1 MNLLLL
7 TLRIAA
13 RNLWRNAR
21 RSFFT
26 MAAIGFGLLCLLVFQ
41 GLKTGLHREMVTSTV
56 GLDAGSLQVH
66 ARGYRSN
73 LTVLRP
79 LLSPHQ
85 VETALQDA
93 GCRAFAPRL
102 KASGLL
108 MAGRQSSSILL
119 SGVDPA
125 REPEVT
131 FIASRVTS
139 GTYPSP
145 GTGVL
150 IGQTLAGALKVGVG
164 DELSLMAQNAFGRP
178 VVRRFPVTGI
188 YHTQLDSF
196 DRTHVYL
203 SLADLQDFLDAE
215 GMVTEIAARF
225 PLGQSAEKAA
235 VLRQVLAG
243 GDYAVSTWR
252 QIAPDVVQLVEL
264 NDATMTLLI
273 VIVFAIVALG
283 IINTMSMVVYERF
296 RELGILAA
304 IGTPPERLVAMI
316 VLESG
321 CLGAAAAIVG
331 TLLGAA
337 ACSWLATHGVDLTAF
352 TSHNQYFATSHVLKA
367 HLLVRDL
374 VAANLITVGTSLV
387 GGLYPAWKAS
397 RLEPVRAV
405 RHV

>member
-1 MNLLLL
+1 MNLLPL

-56 GLDAGSLQVH
+56 RLDAGSLQVH

-79 LLSPHQ
+79 LLSPHR

-131 FIASRVTS
+131 FIASRLTS
-139 GTYPSP
+139 GVYPSP
-145 GTGVL
+145 AAGVL

-164 DELSLMAQNAFGRP
+164 DELSVMAQNAFGRP

-215 GMVTEIAARF
+215 GMVTEIVARF

-235 VLRQVLAG
+235 GLRQVLAG

-252 QIAPDVVQLVEL
+252 QIAPDVVQLIEL

-296 RELGILAA
+296 RELGIQAA

-321 CLGAAAAIVG
+321 CLGAAAAMVG
-331 TLLGAA
+331 TLLGVA
-337 ACSWLATHGVDLTAF
+337 ACSWLAAHGVDLTAF